1 VLTNCR
7 NCTFD
12 APLLV
17 FKTRMMNIFFCRVTP
32 LIVLF
37 SSQEREYPE
46 YLLYSSETS
55 RQYGYYSH
63 LRPVRKICICT
74 VPTTKLR
81 TPPSFYVYSYGAT
94 CLIATRITFE
104 RLGIE
109 FFFFFWRPEEK
120 SIYKSYTLDI
130 FVGRTPKSLHPRL
143 PIRNTLLPCHKRRVK
158 TGFFKN
164 R

>member
-1 VLTNCR
+1 MAQLVYVHEVVQLAVHKRR
-7 NCTFD
+7 N
-12 APLLV
+12 
-17 FKTRMMNIFFCRVTP
+17 
-32 LIVLF
+32 
-37 SSQEREYPE
+37 
-46 YLLYSSETS
+46 LYD
-55 RQYGYYSH
+55 GN
-63 LRPVRKICICT
+63 T

-81 TPPSFYVYSYGAT
+81 TPPSIYVYSYGAT

-104 RLGIE
+104 RLGIK

-120 SIYKSYTLDI
+120 LIYKSYTLDI

-143 PIRNTLLPCHKRRVK
+143 PIKNTLLSCHKRRVK

>member
-1 VLTNCR
+1 MKRKLNFLY
-7 NCTFD
+7 NGY
-12 APLLV
+12 
-17 FKTRMMNIFFCRVTP
+17 
-32 LIVLF
+32 LI
-37 SSQEREYPE
+37 
-46 YLLYSSETS
+46 YLN
-55 RQYGYYSH
+55 
-63 LRPVRKICICT
+63 T

-109 FFFFFWRPEEK
+109 FFFFFWRPEAK

-130 FVGRTPKSLHPRL
+130 FVGLTPKSLHPRSQ
-143 PIRNTLLPCHKRRVK
+143 IKNTPFSYHKRRVK